1 MVSMSSPRL
10 VASSEPEYVVP
21 ESREVG
27 LSSGRLTVESRSQLV
42 ITLSHVVGIG
52 TLSHVVGIGNFDTSR
67 LTNDLVVM
75 VQLASI

>member
-52 TLSHVVGIGNFDTSR
+52 NFDTSR

>member
-1 MVSMSSPRL
+1 MSSPRL
-10 VASSEPEYVVP
+10 VASSKPEYVVP

-52 TLSHVVGIGNFDTSR
+52 NFDTSR

-75 VQLASI
+75 VRLASI

>member
-52 TLSHVVGIGNFDTSR
+52 NFDTSR
-67 LTNDLVVM
+67 LTNDSVVM
-75 VQLASI
+75 VRLASI